1 MSQNHLSLLMKI
13 SGLNREKT
21 LEIFC
26 LIFWVKR
33 LARVWLDPNFHKE
46 FSQDPQKTLES
57 NGVFLPE
64 NMSLEFQKQNTDRP
78 RILFLSKSQAQ
89 NLNFEFLFTTCHDGR
104 TVDEILYFLLPINN
118 FLLRVLFAQVTNSD
132 RLFKM
137 ATDFVKE
144 KKYTDAVS
152 IFEELA
158 RNNEYDAQ
166 YNLAFLINGGKGT
179 TKNYSEALFWAY
191 LSKLGKIEKAEELSK
206 DLAKLVP
213 EKVLKDVRE
222 KVLQALIR

>member
-1 MSQNHLSLLMKI
+1 MKYLFFYCLLI
-13 SGLNREKT
+13 
-21 LEIFC
+21 IF
-26 LIFWVKR
+26 
-33 LARVWLDPNFHKE
+33 FHAP
-46 FSQDPQKTLES
+46 S
-57 NGVFLPE
+57 
-64 NMSLEFQKQNTDRP
+64 
-78 RILFLSKSQAQ
+78 
-89 NLNFEFLFTTCHDGR
+89 
-104 TVDEILYFLLPINN
+104 
-118 FLLRVLFAQVTNSD
+118 FAQVTNSD

-144 KKYTDAVS
+144 KKYSDAVS

-206 DLAKLVP
+206 DLVKIVP
-213 EKVLKDVRE
+213 EKALKNIRGKVLKHLLARFE
-222 KVLQALIR
+222 KKDKSVLMELGDFYLLVLEEEDFENAYLWYNVASALGIEGSGDLRDKVEKKLEPDMIIKIQTASRKRYEEFSKKKVTENENKINNTEQDYES